1 MSGIFSFCVTSVK
14 YTHNGICFIWNKD
27 KAKSNITKHEG
38 LSFEQASTAFFDPFL
53 KVIDASRN
61 NESREAVIGMD
72 DKWSVLYVV
81 HLQIEDDK
89 IRIVSARKATKRE
102 REDYEN

>member
-1 MSGIFSFCVTSVK
+1 MDIK
-14 YTHNGICFIWNKD
+14 YTYNGICFVWNQD
-27 KAKSNITKHEG
+27 KAKRNISKHDG

-53 KVIDASRN
+53 KVVDASRN
-61 NESREAVIGMD
+61 NETREAIIGMD

-81 HLQIEDDK
+81 HLQVEDNE
-89 IRIVSARKATKRE
+89 IRIVSARKATKKE